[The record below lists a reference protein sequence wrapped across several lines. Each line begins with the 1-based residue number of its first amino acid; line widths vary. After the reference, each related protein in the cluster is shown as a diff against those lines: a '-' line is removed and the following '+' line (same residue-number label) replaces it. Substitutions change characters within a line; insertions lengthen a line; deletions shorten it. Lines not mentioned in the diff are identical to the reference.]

1 MRPISYLGDHDAS
14 ECVAEG
20 GVGMD
25 KIKFEDFVGYGRA
38 DVEPDRLLEG
48 GQGPAVV
55 HAECGYS
62 HRDQGGVVCGGG
74 GGTEA
79 DRDHCFQTRAICC

>member
-1 MRPISYLGDHDAS
+1 
-14 ECVAEG
+14 
-20 GVGMD
+20 MD

-62 HRDQGGVVCGGG
+62 RESKVASCVCGGG
-74 GGTEA
+74 GGMNGE
-79 DRDHCFQTRAICC
+79 RGQFSQTRDNYRMNARVNR